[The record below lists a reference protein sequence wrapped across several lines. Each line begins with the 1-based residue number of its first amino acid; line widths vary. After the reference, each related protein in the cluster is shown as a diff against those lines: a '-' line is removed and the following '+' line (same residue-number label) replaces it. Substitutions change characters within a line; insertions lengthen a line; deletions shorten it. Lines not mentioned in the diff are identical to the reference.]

1 LTTSRYHI
9 PPLQISPAI
18 ANQIVF
24 LSNSIYFPQ
33 QINLLSSAI
42 QFIFLSKF
50 IEIAD
55 QIH

>member
-1 LTTSRYHI
+1 M
-9 PPLQISPAI
+9 
-18 ANQIVF
+18 ANQFVF
-24 LSNSIYFPQ
+24 LSKSIYFPQ
-33 QINLLSSAI
+33 QINLLSSAN

>member
-24 LSNSIYFPQ
+24 LSKSIYFPQ
-33 QINLLSSAI
+33 QINLFSSAN